1 MSREQEQY
9 TGNKDSGNPEGL
21 LTSVWDVRAL
31 MSENELH
38 VVGNLVMGELEAQ
51 GSDEKKRAPT
61 SRRSLTC
68 RLLLPAFVKARPLR
82 FRQRRYTVW
91 ARMRAVQPR

>member
-1 MSREQEQY
+1 MSREQDLY

-31 MSENELH
+31 MSENEPH

-51 GSDEKKRAPT
+51 GSDEKKSAYEQA
-61 SRRSLTC
+61 LADF

-82 FRQRRYTVW
+82 FRRRRYTVW
-91 ARMRAVQPR
+91 RGCAVQPR